1 MTRAFFNLVALI
13 SLLMLLPAFSSLSMA
28 RDHYVDPGAAT
39 NFSGDGNA
47 DTPWRD
53 LQQIID
59 DDIVKAGDRVIL
71 ATGNYGRLLVE
82 NKKMFERTTILAGQD
97 QKPVFEIVDILGSS
111 NWHLQGLTVTSS
123 GQRKQEYRYHVRVDE
138 NSQHIT
144 VNDFSI
150 YTVADISD
158 WSDVDWNEQ
167 AIDGIFSAGDYTE
180 FHNNR
185 IKNVNFGIT
194 IYGDNSAV
202 VNNHI
207 ENFSGD
213 GLRGLGDHALFEGNV
228 VKNCYQVNRNH
239 ADGFQSWSMS
249 ADGVIAAGV
258 VKDVI
263 LRRNL
268 ILNFEDFDQP
278 YRCELQGIGMFGGV
292 YEDWIIENN
301 IVIVDNFHGITVLG
315 ARNVRIQHN
324 TVLDVDYFEPG
335 PAAIT
340 IRRQNGGPPVENS
353 LIANNIANDIFGD
366 SEGVVVVGNF
376 MDADFDD
383 VFVDID
389 DGDYRLPDGSE
400 AIDICA
406 ADQKVDIDFFGNP
419 RPIGKC
425 ADAGAVEYR
434 D

>member
-123 GQRKQEYRYHVRVDE
+123 GQWKQEYRYHVRVDE

-167 AIDGIFSAGDYTE
+167 AIDGIFSAGS
-180 FHNNR
+180 
-185 IKNVNFGIT
+185 K
-194 IYGDNSAV
+194 
-202 VNNHI
+202 
-207 ENFSGD
+207 
-213 GLRGLGDHALFEGNV
+213 
-228 VKNCYQVNRNH
+228 
-239 ADGFQSWSMS
+239 MS
-249 ADGVIAAGV
+249 
-258 VKDVI
+258 I
-263 LRRNL
+263 L
-268 ILNFEDFDQP
+268 E
-278 YRCELQGIGMFGGV
+278 
-292 YEDWIIENN
+292 
-301 IVIVDNFHGITVLG
+301 
-315 ARNVRIQHN
+315 
-324 TVLDVDYFEPG
+324 
-335 PAAIT
+335 
-340 IRRQNGGPPVENS
+340 
-353 LIANNIANDIFGD
+353 
-366 SEGVVVVGNF
+366 
-376 MDADFDD
+376 
-383 VFVDID
+383 
-389 DGDYRLPDGSE
+389 
-400 AIDICA
+400 
-406 ADQKVDIDFFGNP
+406 
-419 RPIGKC
+419 
-425 ADAGAVEYR
+425 
-434 D
+434 

>member
-1 MTRAFFNLVALI
+1 MTRTTFHLTALI
-13 SLLMLLPAFSSLSMA
+13 SLLLFLQIFSSLSMA
-28 RDHYVDPGAAT
+28 RDHYVDPNAT
-39 NFSGDGNA
+39 MGISGDGKT
-47 DTPWRD
+47 DSPWRS
-53 LQQIID
+53 LQRIID
-59 DDIVKAGDRVIL
+59 DDIVESGDRVIL
-71 ATGNYGRLLVE
+71 ASGDYGRLLIE
-82 NKKMFERTTILAGQD
+82 DKEMSKKTTILAGQD
-97 QKPVFEIVDILGSS
+97 QKPVFEIVDVLGSS
-111 NWHLQGLTVTSS
+111 NWRLQGLTVTSS
-123 GQRKQEYRYHVRVDE
+123 GQRKSEYRYHVRIDESSQNIAVD
-138 NSQHIT
+138 S
-144 VNDFSI
+144 FSI
-150 YTVADISD
+150 FTVADISG
-158 WSDVDWNEQ
+158 WSDDDWNEQ
-167 AIDGIFSAGDYTE
+167 AIDGIFSAGDFTE
-180 FHNNR
+180 LSNNR
-185 IKNVNFGIT
+185 IKNINFGIT
-194 IYGDNSAV
+194 IFGDNSSV

-239 ADGFQSWSMS
+239 ADGFQSWSVS
-249 ADGVIAAGV
+249 SEGEIAAGV

-301 IVIVDNFHGITVLG
+301 IVIVDNWHGITVLG

-340 IRRQNGGPPVENS
+340 IRQQKGGPPVVDS
-353 LIANNIANDIFGD
+353 LIANNIANAIFGD
-366 SEGVVVVGNF
+366 SDGVAVVGNF
-376 MDADFDD
+376 MGADFDD

-389 DGDYRLPDGSE
+389 EGDYRLPEGSR
-400 AIDICA
+400 AINFDS
-406 ADQKVDIDFFGNP
+406 ADQNVSIDFFGNP
-419 RPIGKC
+419 RPIGGR
-425 ADAGAVEYR
+425 ADAGAVEKQ